1 LKLTGERPIEGQTPD
16 SLLALH
22 AAGYREVLARIGGGR
37 FLDVGCGL
45 GDGTSTFLGAERTV
59 TGIDYDPATAAA
71 AVAARGPAGLRA
83 ACMDGAK
90 LGLKG
95 ETFDWVC
102 SSHLI
107 EHFVAPEGHVAE
119 ISRVLAPDGA
129 AFFITPNAPADFE
142 NPYHV
147 HLFEPEQLRAM
158 LGRHFDEVEVL
169 GLDGNAEVKADFE
182 RRRKTAN
189 RLLALDVFDLR
200 HKLPE
205 KWFVA
210 LHANARRIT
219 YKLMG
224 DKWSGGNTG
233 IDDSAFAITEG
244 IDRSTLVLFAVA
256 RKPRT
261 A

>member
-1 LKLTGERPIEGQTPD
+1 MKLTGERPIEGQTPD

-45 GDGTSTFLGAERTV
+45 GDGTSTFLGDERSV
-59 TGIDYDPATAAA
+59 VGVDYDAATAAA
-71 AVAARGPAGLRA
+71 AVAGQHGLRA
-83 ACMDGAK
+83 ACMDGAR
-90 LGLKG
+90 LGLKDG
-95 ETFDWVC
+95 TFDWVC

-119 ISRVLAPDGA
+119 ISRVLAPGGA

-158 LGRHFDEVEVL
+158 LDRHFEDVEVL

-200 HKLPE
+200 HRMPE
-205 KWFVA
+205 KWFIA
-210 LHANARRIT
+210 LHATARRVI

-224 DKWSGGNTG
+224 DRWSGGNTG
-233 IDDSAFAITEG
+233 IDASAFATTEA
-244 IDRSTLVLFAVA
+244 IDPSTLVLFAVA
-256 RKPRT
+256 RKPRS
-261 A
+261 